1 MVVVHTHHIRLL
13 RYLSMGLSLPE
24 RCRRAPSTT
33 SSALFIISVL
43 WRQARAPDSATACLR
58 ERVKHRFDVERPN
71 RLLAADFTY
80 VSVGCSPGCEQ
91 NDDGFVLGMLEQAV
105 CDP

>member
-24 RCRRAPSTT
+24 RCR
-33 SSALFIISVL
+33 
-43 WRQARAPDSATACLR
+43 RAPDSATACLR

>member
-13 RYLSMGLSLPE
+13 RYLLMGLSLPE
-24 RCRRAPSTT
+24 RCRRAP
-33 SSALFIISVL
+33 
-43 WRQARAPDSATACLR
+43 DSATACLQ
-58 ERVKHRFDVERPN
+58 ERVKHRFDVVRPN

-80 VSVGCSPGCEQ
+80 VSVGCSPGREQ

>member
-1 MVVVHTHHIRLL
+1 VPQGAQYNVKRLIHHLGIVRAL
-13 RYLSMGLSLPE
+13 GTA
-24 RCRRAPSTT
+24 RR
-33 SSALFIISVL
+33 
-43 WRQARAPDSATACLR
+43 RQARAPDSATACLR